1 MGALRIVKPGPLV
14 TVQDLGRPGWGR
26 FGVSPSGALDPL
38 AARAAN
44 ALAANPPGAPLLEIT
59 GRGAEIA
66 FEDARRVGL
75 AGADL
80 GAEIAGAG
88 AAARELPPFRAAAV
102 AAGDVLYL
110 RERRAGARAYL
121 AVSGGVV
128 ADAAFGSAASDL
140 AGGLGGRPLRAG
152 DLVALGAPG
161 VAVMTAAAE
170 AAVASLRRFYVD
182 PERLRFVPAA
192 AAPAA
197 AVAAL
202 AAAPFTVTPRSN
214 RAGYELDGPLLDMD
228 IAAAADLL
236 SEPIAPG
243 AIQVPPDGRPI
254 LLMADRQTVGGYP
267 VVGYLARADV
277 PKAAQLWPG
286 DRLRFAAVSVEDAQT
301 AAREQEAALAPALPA
316 PPP

>member
-1 MGALRIVKPGPLV
+1 MGALRIVKPGPLL
-14 TVQDLGRPGWGR
+14 TIQDLGRPGWGR

-44 ALAANPPGAPLLEIT
+44 ALAGNAPGAPLLEIT
-59 GRGAEIA
+59 GRGGEIA

-80 GAEIAGAG
+80 GAEIVGAG
-88 AAARELPPFRAAAV
+88 AAARDLPPFRGAAV
-102 AAGDVLYL
+102 AGGDVLRL

-121 AVSGGVV
+121 AVRGGVV
-128 ADAAFGSAASDL
+128 GDAAFGSAASDL

-152 DLVALGAPG
+152 DRVALGDPGAGVGAPD
-161 VAVMTAAAE
+161 AAE
-170 AAVASLRRFYVD
+170 ASLASLRVFYAD

-192 AAPAA
+192 SAPAG

-202 AAAPFTVTPRSN
+202 AAAPFAVTPRSN
-214 RAGYELDGPLLDMD
+214 RTGYELDGPTLAMG
-228 IAAAADLL
+228 AAADLL

-286 DRLRFAAVSVEDAQT
+286 DRVRFAAVSVEDAQA
-301 AAREQEAALAPALPA
+301 AAREQDAALALALAAAA
-316 PPP
+316 P